1 MSAVLA
7 LSAAICAIEPQPG
20 VHAQAPSDG
29 PPSSSI
35 VLLGTGTPVPDPD
48 ASGPAT
54 AITVG
59 SDVFLVDA
67 GAGITR
73 RMRAAKLPDTGVTA
87 FFVTHLH
94 SDHTLGYPD
103 LILTSWVMGRR
114 TPLQVYG
121 PHGLRRMTNHL
132 LAAWQE
138 DIDVRINGLE
148 REVKTGYGV
157 DVHEI
162 RPGVAYD
169 RSGVRVT
176 AFSVPHGSWKEAYG
190 YRFDTPGRSIV
201 ISGDTRASDALVRA
215 ARGCDV
221 LIHEVYIEKRVK
233 PEDRPGGEFWPQY
246 MHEFHTSEIELGAL
260 AARIQPRLLILSHVI
275 RMGGADQELIDGIR
289 QGGFTGRVV
298 VGKDLER
305 Y

>member
-1 MSAVLA
+1 MLA

-20 VHAQAPSDG
+20 ARAQAPSDG

-48 ASGPAT
+48 AWGPAT
-54 AITVG
+54 AIEVG

-73 RMRAAKLPDTGVTA
+73 RMRAAGLPDKGVTA

-148 REVKTGYGV
+148 REVKTGYAV

-162 RPGVAYD
+162 RSGVAYD

-246 MHEFHTSEIELGAL
+246 MREFHTSEIELGAL
-260 AARIQPRLLILSHVI
+260 AARAQPGLLILSHVI
-275 RMGGADQELIDGIR
+275 RMGGTDQELIDGIR